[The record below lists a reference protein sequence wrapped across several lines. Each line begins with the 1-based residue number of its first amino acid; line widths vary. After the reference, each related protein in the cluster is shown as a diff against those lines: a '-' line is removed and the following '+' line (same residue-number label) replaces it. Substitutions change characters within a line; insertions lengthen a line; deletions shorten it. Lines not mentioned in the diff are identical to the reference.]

1 MNSVNCMITQAIN
14 GAGEVQKF
22 RLRAVPGQP

>member
-14 GAGEVQKF
+14 GAGEVWL